1 MPKILVIHASFG
13 QGHKQA
19 ALAISSHLKAPCL
32 DLLDF
37 TFGFVKKIQSTSY
50 LWVTNNFPSLW
61 KLLFNISQHKTTIR
75 ILSFFNLITYFSLIR
90 YIKKT
95 KPDII
100 ITTHFFP
107 PQLIAILKNKLPIIQ
122 ISVVTDIKPH
132 RLWADKKIDKF
143 IVATDQTKKWLT
155 ELGINGQKIISGY
168 VSIRKGFLK
177 EEALDDLYT
186 RFNLDTDKQ
195 TILFVSSAS
204 GNFGFL
210 EKALPSLNQKFNL
223 LVIYGKNNK
232 LKKYLEKATF
242 KNLKIFPFYQ
252 KIWELISLSS
262 LVVTKPGGLTVF
274 ECGYKKKPFVFTHF
288 IPGQEEDNMFFLKR
302 KNIAEIASDWQSLI
316 QSINK
321 LAKKEESLKNNY
333 PLEFKDIRKPLDE
346 IINNYAKNC

>member
-1 MPKILVIHASFG
+1 MPKVLVIHASFG

-19 ALAISSHLKAPCL
+19 ALAISSHLNAPCL

-37 TFGFVKKIQSTSY
+37 TFGFVKKIQSASY

-61 KLLFNISQHKTTIR
+61 KLLFNISQHKITIY
-75 ILSFFNLITYFSLIR
+75 ILSFFNFITYFSLIR

-107 PQLIAILKNKLPIIQ
+107 PHLTAVIKDKLQIMQ

-132 RLWADKKIDKF
+132 HLWANKKIDKF
-143 IVATDQTKKWLT
+143 IVATDQTKKWLI
-155 ELGINGQKIISGY
+155 ELGINDQKIISGY

-177 EEALDDLYT
+177 EESRDDLYAK
-186 RFNLDTDKQ
+186 FDLDTTKQ

-204 GNFGFL
+204 GNFSFL
-210 EKALPSLNQKFNL
+210 ENALTRLDQRFNL

-232 LKKYLEKATF
+232 LKKYLEKANF

-252 KIWELISLSS
+252 NIWELISLSS
-262 LVVTKPGGLTVF
+262 LIVTKPGGLTVF
-274 ECGYKKKPFVFTHF
+274 ECGYKKKPFVFTHY

-302 KNIAEIASDWQSLI
+302 KNIAQITSDWQSLI
-316 QSINK
+316 QSINE
-321 LAKKEESLKNNY
+321 LTEKEESLKNNY
-333 PLEFKDIRKPLDE
+333 PLDFKDIRKPLDE

>member
-37 TFGFVKKIQSTSY
+37 TFGFVKKIQSASY
-50 LWVTNNFPSLW
+50 LWITNNFPSFW
-61 KLLFNISQHKTTIR
+61 KLLFNISQYKITIH
-75 ILSFFNLITYFSLIR
+75 ILDFFNLITYFPLIR

-95 KPDII
+95 KPNII

-107 PQLIAILKNKLPIIQ
+107 PQLTAILKKRLQIMQ

-132 RLWADKKIDKF
+132 RLWANKKIDKF
-143 IVATDQTKKWLT
+143 IVATNQTKKWLT
-155 ELGINGQKIISGY
+155 ELGINDQKIISGY
-168 VSIRKGFLK
+168 VSIRKGFL
-177 EEALDDLYT
+177 EEKSRDILYT
-186 RFNLDTDKQ
+186 KFDLDASKQ

-204 GNFGFL
+204 GNFSFL
-210 EKALPSLNQKFNL
+210 EKALTNLNQRFNL

-232 LKKYLEKATF
+232 LKKFLEKTNF

-262 LVVTKPGGLTVF
+262 VIVTKPGGLTVF

-288 IPGQEEDNMFFLKR
+288 IPGQEEDNMFFLK
-302 KNIAEIASDWQSLI
+302 KLNIAEVASNWQSLV

-321 LAKKEESLKNNY
+321 LAEKEKSLKGNY
-333 PLEFKDIRKPLDE
+333 PLNFKDIRKPLDE
-346 IINNYAKNC
+346 IINNYAKNR

>member
-37 TFGFVKKIQSTSY
+37 TFSFVKKIQSASY

-61 KLLFNISQHKTTIR
+61 KLFFNISQHKITIY
-75 ILSFFNLITYFSLIR
+75 ILSFFNLITYFPLIN
-90 YIKKT
+90 YIKKA

-107 PQLIAILKNKLPIIQ
+107 PHLTAILKKKLQIMQ

-155 ELGINGQKIISGY
+155 ELGINSQKIISGY
-168 VSIRKGFLK
+168 VSIREGFLK
-177 EEALDDLYT
+177 KESRDDLYAK
-186 RFNLDTDKQ
+186 FDLDTTKQ

-210 EKALPSLNQKFNL
+210 ENALLDLNQKFNL

-232 LKKYLEKATF
+232 LKKYLEKANF

-252 KIWELISLSS
+252 KIWELIGLSS
-262 LVVTKPGGLTVF
+262 VIVTKPGGLTVF

-288 IPGQEEDNMFFLKR
+288 IPGQEEDNMFFLKKR
-302 KNIAEIASDWQSLI
+302 NIAEIAYDWQSLI
-316 QSINK
+316 QSINEF
-321 LAKKEESLKNNY
+321 AEKEESLKDNY
-333 PLEFKDIRKPLDE
+333 PLDFKDIRKPLDK